1 MLVRNGTGGKR
12 VNKIKRARKI
22 SVVIVLSLLVG
33 MMFPHGTTFADEGLK
48 FSHRDEFNSFDNT
61 FLDCRRQIWPPR
73 PRYDECF

>member
-61 FLDCRRQIWPPR
+61 FWTVEDKYGPP
-73 PRYDECF
+73 